1 MYSTGYARPGINKV
15 NQYLAK
21 EILEATPQQLLIK
34 IYDFAIVNCQR
45 HDMVKT
51 NNAIQELIN
60 SLSFDGPQVKEIST
74 GLLRLYKFCQDQ
86 MRQQNY
92 DIVQKILTELRD
104 TWMNAF
110 EKTNNV
116 R

>member
-1 MYSTGYARPGINKV
+1 MYSTAYARPAYNKA

-34 IYDFAIVNCQR
+34 IYDFAIVNCQK
-45 HDMVKT
+45 HDMVRT

-60 SLSFDGPQVKEIST
+60 SLSFDRPDVSEISN

-92 DIVQKILTELRD
+92 DIVHKILSELRD
-104 TWMNAF
+104 TWMSAF
-110 EKTNNV
+110 EKK
-116 R
+116 